1 MGILVGEMTSIVDWV
16 PVVVVVVVEVEE
28 GGGVFFVY
36 INIYI

>member
-16 PVVVVVVVEVEE
+16 PVVVVVVEVEE